1 MEKKYIKLFYIEL
14 VIVICLM
21 LLYFFVNSKYINL
34 VPQCYIYNT
43 TGLYCPSCGGTR
55 CVTSLLSFEF
65 IKAFYYHPIFFISI
79 VLGIIINIYYIYTV
93 LANKKFKLLKW
104 WYVIIWISVLL
115 IFAILRNKY

>member
-1 MEKKYIKLFYIEL
+1 MIKRKNYHY
-14 VIVICLM
+14 
-21 LLYFFVNSKYINL
+21 LLLFFVVLLLFTFYFLLKFNIYI
-34 VPQCYIYNT
+34 PCYFHKITN
-43 TGLYCPSCGGTR
+43 LYCPSCGGTR